1 MDKMQRKRLV
11 KEAFDVFKAVSDCL
25 YLYYKGRPYM
35 FKPIAGQLRILY
47 CDTNR
52 KKENSLLHHLYPEL
66 KLLAFRN
73 DEYSES
79 QNNIRII
86 AYGMD
91 GYEIPNALKIK
102 EAGYSIIEDK
112 DGIAYPDIDLAEPP
126 IHLSLEQWRNQI
138 IDDELNVTVKD
149 VIRTIAD
156 KGGGAHVDIK
166 SDDKLLLMRR
176 STPAKIDYQVLF
188 IIALARYTIRLANNL
203 CAEWKKEFPDIIK
216 I

>member
-1 MDKMQRKRLV
+1 
-11 KEAFDVFKAVSDCL
+11 
-25 YLYYKGRPYM
+25 M

-66 KLLAFRN
+66 KLRAFRN
-73 DEYSES
+73 NEYSES
-79 QNNIRII
+79 QDYIRII
-86 AYGMD
+86 AYDKD
-91 GYEIPNALKIK
+91 GNEISNAMKIK
-102 EAGYSIIEDK
+102 EACYGSIEDK
-112 DGIAYPDIDLAEPP
+112 DGIAYPDVDLAEPP

-149 VIRTIAD
+149 VIRTIANM
-156 KGGGAHVDIK
+156 GGGAHVDIK
-166 SDDKLLLMRR
+166 PDDKLLLMGK
-176 STPAKIDYQVLF
+176 STPAKATYQILF
-188 IIALARYTIRLANNL
+188 IIALARYTIRLANNM